1 MPAIVSDQFRIL
13 NAANFVSDV
22 SDSNN
27 SYYVVLGLANPTQ
40 VGFGRSSN
48 WDNSTPYPVDDFNYS
63 NHVRDTMLFGKKIT
77 KDNIR
82 RLIRRVDW
90 TQGTIYEMYRHD
102 YSIQAP
108 SPVTNSTRLYDANYY
123 VMNSDFQVYICL
135 QNGSSGINTVGNQSL
150 DEPTFTD
157 LEPSKAG
164 NSGDGYVWKYMYT
177 VSPGDIIKFDTLEYI
192 PIPNDWETVTGPV
205 ASVRDNGNSDVNLN
219 QIKTVYI
226 EKQGAGYGIGQNQ
239 PVDILGDG
247 TGGKAVL
254 SVDSSGKITSATV
267 SSGGSGYSFGIIDLS
282 SINTGSITD
291 RAFLIPIIPPT
302 KGHGFN
308 AYNELGADKVLI
320 YARFDDIG
328 DFPTST
334 KFAQVGLLKNP
345 LSVGST
351 SVQSSNSFSS
361 TNAIVLN
368 TISDVTQISVGS
380 KISQT
385 IGTGVTAFGWITSFD
400 NTTNVVR
407 YAQDRSLYFNQSTT
421 NQEDDPFASR
431 QSFIKHDFTSA
442 VANLTIGSASC
453 TINTG
458 FTGINTVSSSGALVD
473 LGINFTSGLSGPEI
487 EVSSGELIY
496 IDNRQTVS
504 RNLRQ
509 REDVKI
515 VLEF

>member
-102 YSIQAP
+102 YSIQSP

-177 VSPGDIIKFDTLEYI
+177 VSPGDIIKFDTLEY
-192 PIPNDWETVTGPV
+192 
-205 ASVRDNGNSDVNLN
+205 
-219 QIKTVYI
+219 
-226 EKQGAGYGIGQNQ
+226 
-239 PVDILGDG
+239 
-247 TGGKAVL
+247 L
-254 SVDSSGKITSATV
+254 S
-267 SSGGSGYSFGIIDLS
+267 
-282 SINTGSITD
+282 
-291 RAFLIPIIPPT
+291 LIHI
-302 KGHGFN
+302 
-308 AYNELGADKVLI
+308 
-320 YARFDDIG
+320 
-328 DFPTST
+328 
-334 KFAQVGLLKNP
+334 
-345 LSVGST
+345 
-351 SVQSSNSFSS
+351 
-361 TNAIVLN
+361 
-368 TISDVTQISVGS
+368 
-380 KISQT
+380 
-385 IGTGVTAFGWITSFD
+385 
-400 NTTNVVR
+400 
-407 YAQDRSLYFNQSTT
+407 
-421 NQEDDPFASR
+421 
-431 QSFIKHDFTSA
+431 
-442 VANLTIGSASC
+442 
-453 TINTG
+453 
-458 FTGINTVSSSGALVD
+458 
-473 LGINFTSGLSGPEI
+473 
-487 EVSSGELIY
+487 
-496 IDNRQTVS
+496 
-504 RNLRQ
+504 
-509 REDVKI
+509 
-515 VLEF
+515 

>member
-1 MPAIVSDQFRIL
+1 M
-13 NAANFVSDV
+13 
-22 SDSNN
+22 
-27 SYYVVLGLANPTQ
+27 
-40 VGFGRSSN
+40 
-48 WDNSTPYPVDDFNYS
+48 
-63 NHVRDTMLFGKKIT
+63 
-77 KDNIR
+77 
-82 RLIRRVDW
+82 
-90 TQGTIYEMYRHD
+90 
-102 YSIQAP
+102 
-108 SPVTNSTRLYDANYY
+108 
-123 VMNSDFQVYICL
+123 
-135 QNGSSGINTVGNQSL
+135 
-150 DEPTFTD
+150 
-157 LEPSKAG
+157 
-164 NSGDGYVWKYMYT
+164 
-177 VSPGDIIKFDTLEYI
+177 
-192 PIPNDWETVTGPV
+192 
-205 ASVRDNGNSDVNLN
+205 
-219 QIKTVYI
+219 
-226 EKQGAGYGIGQNQ
+226 
-239 PVDILGDG
+239 
-247 TGGKAVL
+247 
-254 SVDSSGKITSATV
+254 
-267 SSGGSGYSFGIIDLS
+267 
-282 SINTGSITD
+282 
-291 RAFLIPIIPPT
+291 
-302 KGHGFN
+302 
-308 AYNELGADKVLI
+308 I

-368 TISDVTQISVGS
+368 TISDITQITVGS

-385 IGTGVTAFGWITSFD
+385 IGAGVTAFGWITSFD

-442 VANLTIGSASC
+442 VANITIGSASC